1 MKQLQIAVWACLLTL
16 CMMLPANA
24 APVVAAIGA
33 IAGILKAGGLA
44 ATLIKFAFGV
54 ALQVGSS
61 LLKKVAMKK
70 QPDPGINGQ
79 VQLGGN
85 KSLSFIVGTYATAGH
100 LEYVNTHGRVS
111 KTPNAVLTQVITV
124 SDLPVQS
131 IDNSLIVNGALCTRN
146 TSTNSDGAAKF
157 GATSYPIDQYKH
169 DKWYFLFCKYYLG
182 NNATADPNLVAA
194 YNSHARPWSAD
205 MIGRGVA
212 YVIATAEIQR
222 KLMTAIP
229 TFRFEVQGIL
239 LYDPRRDNSVGG
251 SGAHRW
257 GNEATYEWSDNPAVI
272 IYNILR
278 GIYYQGDYIYGAEI
292 PAHNLP
298 LTNWIAAMNECDL
311 PVALEGGGSARQFRC
326 GYEIKTLD
334 NEPVDVIEELLKAC
348 NGRMAEIGGVY
359 KIQVGAAPLPVA
371 FINDQN
377 FVVTEDQK
385 LDDFH
390 GLEST
395 FNGVTATYPERTAG
409 WEMKDAPQRR
419 FPDFEAEDGNR
430 TLLADVQFNAVPFAE
445 QVQRLM
451 KSLALENRRFRK
463 IIGTLL
469 PWASVLEPLDVIS
482 YTSARNGYDNKSF
495 LLTAIDDQTNVN
507 QTASLIEVDPSDY
520 SWEPSS
526 DTLPW
531 SVGALVPVWPPAQV
545 LTGWNVQPAALL
557 DNNGLGRK
565 PSIEVFFDGDMADV
579 RAVRVQVRIPVVG
592 TLHFDGELPYGDPD
606 VPQKSAILNGLFS
619 PNVTYEVRGRYIPFS
634 GRDTEWSDWLTVKT
648 PNILL
653 GAVDLYP
660 INVDQFDE
668 SYQQILRDE
677 AANKR
682 YLSNEIA
689 RISTILSEGMV
700 EGSMQLQGFREQV
713 SVEIGE
719 SRSEYRRLVLVEA
732 SERKAL
738 ATRVEEVNAVLSGDI
753 ANVRQFAQS
762 SVSEIDGRITAVSQ
776 SVTETQV
783 QVGAISAGGYLR
795 FLAEANQAGSLSRI
809 VMTTS
814 VTAGGAPVDSVFAME
829 STSTGKSRVIIDADG
844 IFFTNRSARKRPF
857 AFIDGKLYAD
867 ELLVNWANIV
877 NADIKWAYIENAVTN
892 NFVAQT
898 ANIGNA
904 IIKTSNLD
912 FNQVTQSY
920 FAQNALPP
928 QGWAPATST
937 WEDLL
942 TMTTNNSQANTSFV
956 EVRFNTSVYTG
967 PNITAGFMLR
977 FINKTTGFVFME
989 RVNTGGS
996 APVSLD
1002 GLFIDS
1008 GSAIGSNTY
1017 AVQGRVPDGNFS
1029 SGQWLPNSGGLTRAL
1044 VWKR

>member
-16 CMMLPANA
+16 CMMMPANA

-33 IAGILKAGGLA
+33 IAGVLKAGGLA

-100 LEYVNTHGRVS
+100 LEYVNTHGQVS

-131 IDNSLIVNGALCTRN
+131 IGNSLIINGAQCTRN
-146 TSTNSDGAAKF
+146 TSTNSEGAAKF

-169 DKWYFLFCKYYLG
+169 DKWYYLFCKYYLG
-182 NNATADPNLVAA
+182 NQTTADLNLVAA
-194 YNSHARPWSAD
+194 YNSHSRPWSAD

-229 TFRFEVQGIL
+229 TFRFEVQGIF
-239 LYDPRRDNSVGG
+239 LYDPRKDSSVGG
-251 SGAHRW
+251 SGSHRW

-298 LTNWIAAMNECDL
+298 LANWIAAMNECDL
-311 PVALEGGGSARQFRC
+311 PVSLEGGGTARQFRC

-371 FINDQN
+371 FIADQH

-419 FPDFEAEDGNR
+419 FPDFEAEDGDR

-463 IIGTLL
+463 IIGTLM

-495 LLTAIDDQTNVN
+495 LLTAIDDQANVN

-520 SWEPSS
+520 SWEPAS

-531 SVGALVPVWPPAQV
+531 SVGSLVPEWPVAQIM
-545 LTGWNVQPAALL
+545 TGWNVQPANLP
-557 DNNGLGRK
+557 DNNGQSRK
-565 PSIEVFFDGDMADV
+565 PSIEVFYDGDMADV
-579 RAVRVQVRIPVVG
+579 RAVRVQARLSVVG
-592 TLHFDGELPYGDPD
+592 TMHFDGELPYGDPD
-606 VPQKSAILNGLFS
+606 APQKSTILNGLFS
-619 PNVTYEVRGRYIPFS
+619 PNVVYEVRGQYVPYS
-634 GRDTEWSDWLTVKT
+634 GREVEWSDWLSVKT
-648 PNILL
+648 DDIRAGKL
-653 GAVDLYP
+653 DLYP
-660 INVDQFDE
+660 FSVDQFTE
-668 SYQQILRDE
+668 GYQQLRRDE
-677 AANKR
+677 AQNLR
-682 YLSNEIA
+682 YIRDEITRVNNA
-689 RISTILSEGMV
+689 LNDLTADADIQRQGIRETIA
-700 EGSMQLQGFREQV
+700 V
-713 SVEIGE
+713 SVGN
-719 SRSEYRRLVLVEA
+719 SRSEYKRLILVEA
-732 SERKAL
+732 SERRAL
-738 ATRVEEVNAVLSGDI
+738 ATRIETLDVEFSQNI
-753 ANVRQFAQS
+753 ANVTEFAQVIAGD
-762 SVSEIDGRITAVSQ
+762 VSALAQ
-776 SVTETQV
+776 SVIETNV
-783 QVGAISAGGYLR
+783 QVGAISAGGYFR
-795 FLAEANQAGSLSRI
+795 VISEVNEAISLSRI
-809 VMTTS
+809 ILTTS
-814 VTAGGAPVDSVFAME
+814 VTADGLPVDGVFAIE
-829 STSTGKSRVIIDADG
+829 SVGGGNSSIIMDADG
-844 IFFTNRSARKRPF
+844 IYITNGSARKTPF
-857 AFIDGKLYAD
+857 AFIDGKLYAN

-877 NADIKWAYIENAVTN
+877 NADIKWANIENAVTN
-892 NFVAQT
+892 NFVAQS
-898 ANIGNA
+898 ANIGHA
-904 IIKTSNLD
+904 VIQTSNLD

-920 FAQNALPP
+920 FAQRALPP

-942 TMTTNNSQANTSFV
+942 TMTTNNPQATTSFV
-956 EVRFNTSVYTG
+956 EARFNTSVYTG

-989 RVNTGGS
+989 RMNTGGS
-996 APVSLD
+996 APVSLE

-1008 GSAIGSNTY
+1008 GSEIGSNTY
-1017 AVQGRVPDGNFS
+1017 AVQGRAPDGNFS
-1029 SGQWLPNSGGLTRAL
+1029 SGQWLPNSGGLTKAL